1 MGSGGNTIGAEG
13 AAAAATSATSAA
25 AAAQGPG
32 AAAVRRPAVADVSA
46 TINVASMTSLPWLPP
61 GQVHCAQR
69 LDGNECIMQQV
80 PIVVATSRHR
90 CKGPCKRDIHAACG
104 QMLDDDQEMDR
115 TCDRCVS
122 NDDGAPSTK
131 RQRTTTTSVIVPDPK
146 VSPHRSAAWAG
157 AAQNLQKQGR
167 TMQRRSQVA
176 QGGHLNLPLGLVVR
190 FNVDKYDRTKLDASN
205 MMVVVVKQPGA
216 TVYTVATHAG
226 YLEKNISRSYLIV
239 PPSKID
245 PVIVKLGGVVERFD
259 NGELDPLGVRMFARS
274 ASLTGGPGMV
284 KCGCGGKGKCT
295 SCKCS
300 KAGRFCTS
308 SCNCS
313 HYAMCKNTEPTE

>member
-1 MGSGGNTIGAEG
+1 
-13 AAAAATSATSAA
+13 
-25 AAAQGPG
+25 
-32 AAAVRRPAVADVSA
+32 
-46 TINVASMTSLPWLPP
+46 
-61 GQVHCAQR
+61 
-69 LDGNECIMQQV
+69 MQQV

-146 VSPHRSAAWAG
+146 VSPHRSAARAG